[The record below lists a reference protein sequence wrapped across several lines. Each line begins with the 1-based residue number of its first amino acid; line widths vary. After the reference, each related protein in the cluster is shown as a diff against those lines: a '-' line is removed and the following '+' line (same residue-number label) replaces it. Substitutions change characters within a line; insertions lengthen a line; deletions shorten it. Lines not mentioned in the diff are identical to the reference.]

1 MLRQILVTSLALA
14 GPVPAQ
20 QTPTTTWDSVARILQ
35 TAPAPQTGYIRYNF
49 PRRDIT
55 LRLGDVTVAPAMALG
70 TWAGFSGPPN
80 SATMMGDIVLLGAEL
95 KPVLAELARQGIA
108 VSAIHNHL
116 SGESPQITYA
126 HFHADGKALDLATRL
141 DRVLALTAVPR
152 PVAAAGAAP
161 LTVDTARV
169 FRALGQSGR
178 ASGAVAQL
186 SWVLVPGKVTMHGKT
201 VVPALGYGTPINI
214 QMVDTQRAVA
224 TGDFSVLASRVD
236 PVLDALASHGITGT
250 AVHTHLV
257 GETPKIYYI
266 HFWADG
272 PLDDVLSGLRAA
284 LDAGRATAAR

>member
-1 MLRQILVTSLALA
+1 MLRQLLVTSFALA
-14 GPVPAQ
+14 APVAAQ
-20 QTPTTTWDSVARILQ
+20 RAPTAVWDSVGRILQ
-35 TAPAPQTGYIRYNF
+35 TAPAPQAGYVRYNF

-55 LRLGDVTVAPAMALG
+55 LRLGDVTVAPPMALG

-80 SATMMGDIVLLGAEL
+80 SATMMGDIVLLSAEL

-116 SGESPQITYA
+116 AGESPQITYA
-126 HFHADGKALDLATRL
+126 HFHADGNALDLATRL
-141 DRVLALTAVPR
+141 DRALTLTAVPR
-152 PVAAAGAAP
+152 PVA
-161 LTVDTARV
+161 
-169 FRALGQSGR
+169 
-178 ASGAVAQL
+178 AQL

-272 PLDDVLSGLRAA
+272 LLDDVLSGLRAA